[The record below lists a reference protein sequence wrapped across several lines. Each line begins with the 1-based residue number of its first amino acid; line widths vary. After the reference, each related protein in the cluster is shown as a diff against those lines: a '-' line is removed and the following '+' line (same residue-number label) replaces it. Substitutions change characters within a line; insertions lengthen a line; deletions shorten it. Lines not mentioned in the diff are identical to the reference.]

1 MQKKILGRT
10 GWAVS
15 VIGFGAIKLP
25 RVGMKECGDLLN
37 RALDAGINFI
47 DTADC
52 YGDSEE
58 KIGQALKQRRQEFY
72 LATKVDERDG
82 PGVRRKLERCLRRL
96 RTEWID
102 LLLFHDVRGPEYEK
116 IFNAGGLEEMEKA
129 RREGKISQ
137 IGISIHGS
145 LSMMK
150 QAVESKVFSA
160 LMVAYSAIDED
171 RLSAD
176 LLPTAAAQG
185 VGLIAMKPLAGGR
198 LAQFPARGWDPQFF
212 KGESPAQ
219 LALRYVLSNPH
230 ITCAIPGMMTLD
242 ELEENIVVGRKLR
255 ELSTEEIRKFMENAG
270 EAGKGFCRN
279 CGYCL
284 PCPEGIPIPDV
295 FRYENYYRYYGLKDW
310 ARSQYGSLSVNAQAC
325 SDCQQ
330 CLDRCPYG
338 VSIPSNLKS
347 AHKILRGAKIDDLVK
362 SQDAKRCPKD
372 L

>member
-1 MQKKILGRT
+1 
-10 GWAVS
+10 
-15 VIGFGAIKLP
+15 
-25 RVGMKECGDLLN
+25 
-37 RALDAGINFI
+37 
-47 DTADC
+47 
-52 YGDSEE
+52 
-58 KIGQALKQRRQEFY
+58 
-72 LATKVDERDG
+72 
-82 PGVRRKLERCLRRL
+82 RRKLERCLRRL

-230 ITCAIPGMMTLD
+230 ITCAIPGMMALD
-242 ELEENIVVGRKLR
+242 ELEENIVVGRKPR
-255 ELSTEEIRKFMENAG
+255 ELSAEEIRKFMEKAG

-295 FRYENYYRYYGLKDW
+295 FRHENYYRYYGLKDW

-330 CLDRCPYG
+330 CLDKCPYG

-347 AHKILRGAKIDDLVK
+347 AHKILKGAKI
-362 SQDAKRCPKD
+362 R
-372 L
+372 